1 MARTALKRKPL
12 FADMAVKSFDNT
24 FRAIFAQANEEVG
37 RLTRINGAMRI
48 LEDNLLDPDRIN
60 QMDTM
65 QQISLLELLSRNQ
78 QTAIRNVMGFS
89 GTLSKVRGL
98 VAIHDGIRA
107 VTSLDDVEDDEPAVT
122 GRLLDYDPE
131 EMKLISGSF
140 DDEDD

>member
-12 FADMAVKSFDNT
+12 FADMAVKSFDST
-24 FRAIFAQANEEVG
+24 FRAIFTQANEEVG
-37 RLTRINGAMRI
+37 RLSRINGAMRI
-48 LEDNLLDPDRIN
+48 LEDNLLDPERIN

-107 VTSLDDVEDDEPAVT
+107 VTNLDDADDDAPVVT
-122 GRLLDYDPE
+122 GRLLDHDP

-140 DDEDD
+140 DEDE